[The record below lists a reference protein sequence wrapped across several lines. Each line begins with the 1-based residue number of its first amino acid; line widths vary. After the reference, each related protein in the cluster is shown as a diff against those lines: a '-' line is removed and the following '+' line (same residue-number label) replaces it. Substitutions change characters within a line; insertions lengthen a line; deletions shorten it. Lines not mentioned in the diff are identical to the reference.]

1 MSAINR
7 ISVIGLV
14 AAAAR
19 WGGPQIPAAGRAAQ
33 ASRFPRRVLGSTADI
48 AAVCFEA
55 GGGWLCAATGSWVF
69 HEDGDGFESLTREGG
84 REVEEGISLC
94 DLSS

>member
-1 MSAINR
+1 VVPRFPLPDALHR
-7 ISVIGLV
+7 HLV
-14 AAAAR
+14 
-19 WGGPQIPAAGRAAQ
+19 
-33 ASRFPRRVLGSTADI
+33 FPRRVLGSTADI
-48 AAVCFEA
+48 AAACFEA

-69 HEDGDGFESLTREGG
+69 REDGDGFESLTREGG